1 MKTNRVNY
9 SGDAKSQLDLDG
21 RIFPRSVLPCILLI
35 FILAGCQTA
44 PVTGRRQLNLV
55 SAGQE
60 VQLGLS
66 SFEQL
71 KTNTPINHDPAI
83 NAMVQ
88 RVGKRIAEVASKD
101 MPDAQWEFV
110 VFESKE
116 A

>member
-1 MKTNRVNY
+1 MNTK
-9 SGDAKSQLDLDG
+9 QLMCRGFGLMRMG
-21 RIFPRSVLPCILLI
+21 WAYYCSVLLASGGALMLL
-35 FILAGCQTA
+35 LAGCTSA
-44 PVTGRRQLNLV
+44 PVTGRHQLNLV
-55 SAGQE
+55 SAGEE

-101 MPDAQWEFV
+101 MPN
-110 VFESKE
+110 
-116 A
+116 